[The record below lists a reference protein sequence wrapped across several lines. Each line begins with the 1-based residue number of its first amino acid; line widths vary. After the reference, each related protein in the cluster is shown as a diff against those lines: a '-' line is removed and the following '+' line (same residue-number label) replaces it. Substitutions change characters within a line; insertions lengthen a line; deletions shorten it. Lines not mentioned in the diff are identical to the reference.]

1 MNVFGEEIQA
11 YVETISGPEP
21 PLLQRLRRETHAK
34 VLYPRML
41 SGPYLGRVLSMLSKL
56 LSPQYILE
64 IGTFTGY
71 GCMCLAEGLAPGGK
85 IVTIEKNRELDFMI
99 YPYLKEAG
107 IEQQVDLRFG
117 NALEVI
123 PELKGPFDLVF
134 IDADK
139 GQYVTYYQA
148 VLSKLSSNGVILV
161 DNVLWYGKIVN
172 PQIMDK
178 ETVALREFN
187 RTIQEDE
194 RVEQV
199 LLPIRDGLMMIRKR
213 SSI

>member
-1 MNVFGEEIQA
+1 MEFISGKIQA
-11 YVETISGPEP
+11 YIEAVSSAEP
-21 PLLQRLRRETHAK
+21 PLLRRLRRETHVK

-41 SGPYLGRVLSMLSKL
+41 SGPYQGRVLSMISHL
-56 LSPQYILE
+56 LAPQYILE

-71 GCMCLAEGLAPGGK
+71 GAICLAEGLAPDGK
-85 IVTIEKNRELDFMI
+85 LITLEKNEELDFMI

-107 IEQQVDLRFG
+107 IEDQVDVRFG
-117 NALEVI
+117 NALDRI
-123 PELKGPFDLVF
+123 KELDGPFDLVF

-139 GQYVTYYQA
+139 GQYVSYYEA
-148 VLSKLSSNGVILV
+148 VLSKLSSRGVILV
-161 DNVLWYGKIVN
+161 DNVLWYGKILD

-187 RTIQEDE
+187 ETIQEDD

-199 LLPIRDGLMMIRKR
+199 LLPIRDGLMMIRKKV
-213 SSI
+213 